1 MKAWENVAYGEN
13 EEKKG
18 MDFTRELKKLNGED
32 KKKVYWI
39 MQGMTLAKQERDLQR
54 VEKCMNK

>member
-18 MDFTRELKKLNGED
+18 IDFGRQLKKLNGED

-54 VEKCMNK
+54 VEK